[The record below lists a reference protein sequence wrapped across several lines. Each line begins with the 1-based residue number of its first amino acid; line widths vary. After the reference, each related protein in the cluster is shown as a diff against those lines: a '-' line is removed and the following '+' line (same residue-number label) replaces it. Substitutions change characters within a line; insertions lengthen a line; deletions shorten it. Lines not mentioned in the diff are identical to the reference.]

1 MIYQLMRGGKRG
13 VWTSPRAVTLCLT
26 EKSYQN
32 NFLFSARCS
41 HHKQLRRIF
50 IKLYYTPG
58 ACSLAAHIVLCEAG
72 YAFDLEKVDL
82 KTKKTESG
90 KNFNM
95 ISEKSAVPLLLLDNG
110 QTVSEVSVIIQYL
123 ADQKPESGLAPQ
135 FGTFERVRLNEWLN
149 FIAVEVH
156 KSFYPYFV
164 EMGTEAKEAYHKK
177 LERHFGYIADKL
189 KGKPYL
195 TGEQFTIADAYLYTL
210 LTWTGFTKIDI
221 SAWPVL
227 GEYMPGIESRP
238 KVHEARMAEGLPK
251 AVAT

>member
-1 MIYQLMRGGKRG
+1 M
-13 VWTSPRAVTLCLT
+13 
-26 EKSYQN
+26 
-32 NFLFSARCS
+32 
-41 HHKQLRRIF
+41 
-50 IKLYYTPG
+50 KLYYTPG

-82 KTKKTESG
+82 KTKKTEFG
-90 KNFNM
+90 KDFNM
-95 ISEKSAVPLLLLDNG
+95 ISEKSAVPLLLLDND

-149 FIAVEVH
+149 FIAAEVH

-164 EMGTEAKEAYHKK
+164 EMGTEAKEAYRKK
-177 LERHFGYIADKL
+177 LDRHFGYIADKL

-227 GEYMPGIESRP
+227 GEYMRRIEPRP
-238 KVHEARMAEGLPK
+238 KVQEARMAEGLPK